1 MKKNV
6 CPQQLGTIFRE
17 LRLSKGMTLEEASK
31 GIVSLPFLSKF
42 ERGEHEITSNKFI
55 RLLSR
60 LNISYREFELILGH
74 LEGYSQTAFLQQLS
88 TALVNNDLALLNQ
101 LYDDQKIL
109 LKQYSDSRFEHNLII
124 ISQYINLL
132 NGLPFEPHKI
142 KKITDYLYRVEEWGE
157 YELVLFGNSLNFI
170 PIEKMYN
177 LSKIAINRSAMFSK
191 SPKHVNELSII
202 IGNIIHTLIENE
214 HFDGLNNLFIQAE
227 NLLSGPDSFAEINR
241 INFYKG
247 IYLLIQGNYDKGL
260 SISQQAISI
269 LNQMRRPDLAR
280 EYKDFLGQYIER

>member
-17 LRLSKGMTLEEASK
+17 LRISKGMTLEETYK

-88 TALVNNDLALLNQ
+88 TALVNNDLTLLNQ
-101 LYDDQKIL
+101 LYDDQKLL

-132 NGLPFEPHKI
+132 NGLSFEPHKI
-142 KKITDYLYRVEEWGE
+142 KRITDYLYRVEEWGE

-177 LSKIAINRSAMFSK
+177 LSKIAIKRSTMFAK
-191 SPKHVNELSII
+191 SPKHINELGII
-202 IGNIIHTLIENE
+202 IGNIIHTLIDNN
-214 HFDGLNNLFIQAE
+214 HFEGLNNLFIQAE
-227 NLLSGPDSFAEINR
+227 NMLSGTDYFAEINR

-247 IYLLIQGNYDKGL
+247 IYLILNGNQNKGL
-260 SISQQAISI
+260 SISKKAISL
-269 LNQMRRPDLAR
+269 LNQMRRNDLAR
-280 EYKDFLGQYIER
+280 EYESFLYRFTN

>member
-17 LRLSKGMTLEEASK
+17 LRLSKGMTLEETSK

-88 TALVNNDLALLNQ
+88 TALVNNDLTLLNQ
-101 LYDDQKIL
+101 LYDDQKLL

-132 NGLPFEPHKI
+132 NGLSFEPHKI
-142 KKITDYLYRVEEWGE
+142 KRITDYLYRVEEWGE

-177 LSKIAINRSAMFSK
+177 LSKIAIKRSTMFAK
-191 SPKHVNELSII
+191 SPKHINELGII
-202 IGNIIHTLIENE
+202 IGNIIHTLIDNN
-214 HFDGLNNLFIQAE
+214 HFEGLNNLFIQAE
-227 NLLSGPDSFAEINR
+227 NMLSGTDYFAEINR

-247 IYLLIQGNYDKGL
+247 IYLILNGNQNKGL
-260 SISQQAISI
+260 SISKNAISL
-269 LNQMRRPDLAR
+269 LNQMRRNDLAR
-280 EYKDFLGQYIER
+280 EYESFLYRFTN

>member
-101 LYDDQKIL
+101 LYDDQKLL
-109 LKQYSDSRFEHNLII
+109 LKQYGDSRF
-124 ISQYINLL
+124 
-132 NGLPFEPHKI
+132 
-142 KKITDYLYRVEEWGE
+142 
-157 YELVLFGNSLNFI
+157 
-170 PIEKMYN
+170 
-177 LSKIAINRSAMFSK
+177 
-191 SPKHVNELSII
+191 
-202 IGNIIHTLIENE
+202 
-214 HFDGLNNLFIQAE
+214 
-227 NLLSGPDSFAEINR
+227 
-241 INFYKG
+241 
-247 IYLLIQGNYDKGL
+247 
-260 SISQQAISI
+260 
-269 LNQMRRPDLAR
+269 
-280 EYKDFLGQYIER
+280 

>member
-17 LRLSKGMTLEEASK
+17 LRLSKGMTLEETSK

-88 TALVNNDLALLNQ
+88 TALVNNDLTLLNQ
-101 LYDDQKIL
+101 LYDDQKLL

-132 NGLPFEPHKI
+132 NGLSFEPHKI
-142 KKITDYLYRVEEWGE
+142 KRITDYLYRVEEWGE

-177 LSKIAINRSAMFSK
+177 LSKIAIKRSTMFAK
-191 SPKHVNELSII
+191 SPKHINELGII
-202 IGNIIHTLIENE
+202 IGNIIHTLIDNN
-214 HFDGLNNLFIQAE
+214 HFEGLNNLFIQAE
-227 NLLSGPDSFAEINR
+227 NMLNGTDYFAEINR

-247 IYLLIQGNYDKGL
+247 IYLILNGNQNKGL
-260 SISQQAISI
+260 SISKNAISL
-269 LNQMRRPDLAR
+269 LNQMRRNDLAR
-280 EYKDFLGQYIER
+280 EYESFLYRFTN

>member
-1 MKKNV
+1 M
-6 CPQQLGTIFRE
+6 
-17 LRLSKGMTLEEASK
+17 
-31 GIVSLPFLSKF
+31 
-42 ERGEHEITSNKFI
+42 
-55 RLLSR
+55 
-60 LNISYREFELILGH
+60 
-74 LEGYSQTAFLQQLS
+74 
-88 TALVNNDLALLNQ
+88 
-101 LYDDQKIL
+101 
-109 LKQYSDSRFEHNLII
+109 
-124 ISQYINLL
+124 
-132 NGLPFEPHKI
+132 
-142 KKITDYLYRVEEWGE
+142 EEWGE

-227 NLLSGPDSFAEINR
+227 NLLSGTDSFAEINR

-247 IYLLIQGNYDKGL
+247 IYLLVQGNYDKGL

>member
-1 MKKNV
+1 M
-6 CPQQLGTIFRE
+6 
-17 LRLSKGMTLEEASK
+17 
-31 GIVSLPFLSKF
+31 
-42 ERGEHEITSNKFI
+42 
-55 RLLSR
+55 
-60 LNISYREFELILGH
+60 
-74 LEGYSQTAFLQQLS
+74 
-88 TALVNNDLALLNQ
+88 
-101 LYDDQKIL
+101 
-109 LKQYSDSRFEHNLII
+109 KQYSDSRFEHNLII

-227 NLLSGPDSFAEINR
+227 NLLSGTDSFAEIN
-241 INFYKG
+241 
-247 IYLLIQGNYDKGL
+247 KGL

-269 LNQMRRPDLAR
+269 LNQMRRPNLAR

>member
-101 LYDDQKIL
+101 LYDDQKLL
-109 LKQYSDSRFEHNLII
+109 LKQYGDSRFEHNLII

-132 NGLPFEPHKI
+132 NGLSFEPHKI

-177 LSKIAINRSAMFSK
+177 LSKLQLIAQLCFPNLQS
-191 SPKHVNELSII
+191 
-202 IGNIIHTLIENE
+202 TLMN
-214 HFDGLNNLFIQAE
+214 
-227 NLLSGPDSFAEINR
+227 
-241 INFYKG
+241 
-247 IYLLIQGNYDKGL
+247 
-260 SISQQAISI
+260 
-269 LNQMRRPDLAR
+269 
-280 EYKDFLGQYIER
+280 

>member
-17 LRLSKGMTLEEASK
+17 LRLSKGMTLEETSK

-88 TALVNNDLALLNQ
+88 TALVNNDLTLLNQ
-101 LYDDQKIL
+101 LYDDQKLL

-132 NGLPFEPHKI
+132 NGLSFEPHKI
-142 KKITDYLYRVEEWGE
+142 KRITDYLYRVEEWGE

-177 LSKIAINRSAMFSK
+177 LSKIAIKRSTMFAK
-191 SPKHVNELSII
+191 SPKHINELGII
-202 IGNIIHTLIENE
+202 IGNIIHTLIDNN
-214 HFDGLNNLFIQAE
+214 HFEGLNNLFIQAE
-227 NLLSGPDSFAEINR
+227 NMLSGTDYFAEINR

-247 IYLLIQGNYDKGL
+247 IYLILNGNQNKGL
-260 SISQQAISI
+260 SISKKAISL
-269 LNQMRRPDLAR
+269 LNQMRRNDLAR
-280 EYKDFLGQYIER
+280 EYESFLYRFTN

>member
-170 PIEKMYN
+170 PIEKIYN
-177 LSKIAINRSAMFSK
+177 LSKIAINRSAIFSK

-214 HFDGLNNLFIQAE
+214 HFDN
-227 NLLSGPDSFAEINR
+227 FAEINR

-247 IYLLIQGNYDKGL
+247 IYLLVQGNYDKGL

-280 EYKDFLGQYIER
+280 EYKDFLDQYIER